1 MFPNSGTNIPATKKT
16 RKTKKTA
23 GLSNQTYLISGF
35 GRVSGFGAE
44 DRWFSGCGG
53 WSVLLIWGFCLGK
66 KWGGWVWG
74 FGGTKPR
81 GVDRVRMGNLCYGMG
96 CKEIIKGCI

>member
-1 MFPNSGTNIPATKKT
+1 MG
-16 RKTKKTA
+16 RM
-23 GLSNQTYLISGF
+23 GLG
-35 GRVSGFGAE
+35 
-44 DRWFSGCGG
+44 
-53 WSVLLIWGFCLGK
+53 
-66 KWGGWVWG
+66 VWG